1 MSSDNNQ
8 INVDELL
15 INLAHLESTVSEID
29 NEISDIRNKLKQ
41 HVHDNGNYESVW
53 GKVSISKASTSVS
66 YDTKTIDEIRI
77 MIGTY
82 LLTNPIITFDGSKHP
97 LIEWLE
103 QIAGKLDE
111 AKKETTRQGSLRV
124 IFPK

>member
-15 INLAHLESTVSEID
+15 INLVHLENTVSEID

-41 HVHDNGNYESVW
+41 YVYDNGNYESEW
-53 GKVSISKASTSVS
+53 GKVSISKASTSVA

-77 MIGTY
+77 MIGSY
-82 LLTNPIITFDGSKHP
+82 LLTNPIVTFDGKKHP
-97 LIEWLE
+97 LIE
-103 QIAGKLDE
+103 
-111 AKKETTRQGSLRV
+111 
-124 IFPK
+124 